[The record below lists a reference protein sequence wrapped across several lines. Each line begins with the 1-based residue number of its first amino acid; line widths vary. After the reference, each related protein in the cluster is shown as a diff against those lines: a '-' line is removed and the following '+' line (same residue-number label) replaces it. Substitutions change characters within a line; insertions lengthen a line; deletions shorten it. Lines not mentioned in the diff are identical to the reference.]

1 LNPLIKSWY
10 KTLGLAILI
19 IATIK
24 VLLIIVGLLVAVL
37 FGFPMDWETI
47 NDILIIALILVIIN
61 KLLIDLIL

>member
-1 LNPLIKSWY
+1 MNPLIKSWY